1 MSNLGQHFPGNLQFR
16 LTLLFL
22 LMGAG
27 LTALVSSYW
36 FISLE
41 PRLLL
46 DAKASAGALA
56 QSQSRNLAN
65 ALAQALDKGDPTPL
79 QDAMDEILVLT
90 DPSTEL
96 PFVAKLEVNVDY
108 NTVAAPAKS
117 LNLQRGMPCNSCF
130 VTQIPL
136 YNPVGGELLGVATF
150 HSSNAFFE
158 QVRDAVRSR
167 LLLVTIGAM
176 ALLLLSWRAVAG
188 LFRAA
193 QASARAAIYAKAQ
206 ERGAAVERERIARD
220 LHDDVAPQL
229 LTLAHSAE
237 SVENAERARAAMQ
250 TLRESIYML
259 NDPRQLALDIVLAEW
274 RIEVAER
281 TEAAGISLAW
291 QQPTTLPELP
301 LTSRQRLNLGRVLR
315 EAISNALRHAAP
327 SVFNIAVDINGPHLR
342 MQLTH
347 DGHITPPES
356 WLAGKGLNNMRAR
369 IAELGGHIEWQWLPS
384 PTQLTL
390 TWDIPLDT
398 AERVA
403 HL

>member
-1 MSNLGQHFPGNLQFR
+1 MNNHTQQFSGNLQFR

-41 PRLLL
+41 PRLLA

-65 ALAQALDKGDPTPL
+65 ALSQAIDNQEPALV

-96 PFVAKLEVNVDY
+96 PFVARLEVSVDY
-108 NTVAAPAKS
+108 KTVAAPAQS
-117 LNLQRGMPCNSCF
+117 LDLQRGTPCEHCF

-150 HSSNAFFE
+150 HSSNTFFE
-158 QVRDAVRSR
+158 QVRGAVRSR
-167 LLLVTIGAM
+167 LLWVTIGAM

-193 QASARAAIYAKAQ
+193 QASERAATYAKAQ

-237 SVENAERARAAMQ
+237 SEENAERARAAMQ

-259 NDPRQLALDIVLAEW
+259 SDPRQLALDMVLAEW
-274 RIEVAER
+274 RVEVAER
-281 TEAAGISLAW
+281 AEAAGVNLAW
-291 QQPTTLPELP
+291 QQPAVPQELP
-301 LTSRQRLNLGRVLR
+301 LTSRQRL
-315 EAISNALRHAAP
+315 
-327 SVFNIAVDINGPHLR
+327 
-342 MQLTH
+342 
-347 DGHITPPES
+347 
-356 WLAGKGLNNMRAR
+356 
-369 IAELGGHIEWQWLPS
+369 
-384 PTQLTL
+384 
-390 TWDIPLDT
+390 
-398 AERVA
+398 
-403 HL
+403 